1 MSPQDRWKKKPF
13 IGKPRYA
20 LQDVKEPNLYRE
32 YFSYRDVPR
41 IPFDW
46 HRVPM
51 ELPDDIFITDTTF
64 RDGQQAREP
73 FTPQQIADLYT
84 FLHRLGGRTG
94 LIRQCEFFL
103 YTPRDREAV
112 DKCRALNF
120 EYPEITGWIRANPN
134 DFKLVKDMQLDETG
148 ILTSVSDYHIFH
160 KLKWTRAQALE
171 NYLAI
176 VKAALAADIIPRCHF
191 EDITRA
197 DIYGFVLPFAQ
208 ALRELADEARCKIKI
223 RLCDTLGFGIPY
235 AEAAVPRSVPKL
247 VWLFHNEAGF
257 PSDWLEWH
265 GHNDFHKVHINSATA
280 WLYGCAGVNST
291 MLGIGERTGNSPLEA
306 LVIEYLALKGPDANI
321 DTTVITEIAEYFRR
335 ELDMDI
341 PSNQPLVGSE
351 FNTTRAGIHVDGVL
365 KDEEIYN
372 IFDTARLLNRPL
384 GVIISDKT
392 GVAGIAYWVNNY
404 LKLQGNQAVSKRHP
418 GIEAIH
424 EWIME
429 QYAHGRTTS
438 ISHEEMLEQ
447 AKRHLPQLFRSELE
461 DVRARALK
469 ECEKILQWVSENRKI
484 ISMDP
489 ELIQPV
495 IEHIVD
501 ENPFIQ
507 RMYVTDAKGMQIT
520 DNATDDSLRKL
531 YIEDK
536 DMKGTDKS
544 DRPWIRKTIAKKQL
558 HISDFYTSKITHKLC
573 FSAGV
578 PVLDHKD
585 KLVGVLGADLN
596 FEALARDIL
605 QQQATPEP
613 LPVVTPVGRPKRAL
627 GAEDASARRA

>member
-1 MSPQDRWKKKPF
+1 MSPQDRTKKRIF
-13 IGKPRYA
+13 VGKPRYA
-20 LQDVKEPNLYRE
+20 LQDVKEPNLYRD

-41 IPFDW
+41 MPFDW

-51 ELPDDIFITDTTF
+51 EVPDDIFITDTTF

-73 FTPQQIADLYT
+73 FTPQQVADLYT
-84 FLHRLGGRTG
+84 FLHRLGGRSG
-94 LIRQCEFFL
+94 LIRQSEFFL
-103 YTPRDREAV
+103 YTKRDRDAV
-112 DKCRALNF
+112 EKCRELGF
-120 EYPEITGWIRANPN
+120 EFPEITGWIRANAS
-134 DFKLVKDMQLDETG
+134 DFKFVKDMELDETG

-160 KLKWTRAQALE
+160 KLKKTRAQALDA
-171 NYLAI
+171 YVGI
-176 VKAALAADIIPRCHF
+176 VKAALAADVIPRCHF
-191 EDITRA
+191 EDVTRA

-208 ALRELADEARCKIKI
+208 QLRELAEEARCKIKI

-280 WLYGCAGVNST
+280 WMYGCAGVNST
-291 MLGIGERTGNSPLEA
+291 MLGIGERTGNSPLEG
-306 LVIEYLALKGPDANI
+306 LVIEYLGLKGPDANI

-341 PSNQPLVGSE
+341 PTNQPLVGTE

-372 IFDTARLLNRPL
+372 IFDTTRLLNRPL

-404 LKLQGNQAVSKRHP
+404 MKLSGDQAVSKRHP
-418 GIEAIH
+418 GVEAIH

-429 QYAHGRTTS
+429 EYSRGRTTS
-438 ISHEEMLEQ
+438 ISHEELLEQ

-469 ECEKILQWVSENRKI
+469 ECEKILQWISENRKI
-484 ISMDP
+484 VAMDP
-489 ELIQPV
+489 DAIQPV
-495 IEHIVD
+495 LEQIVD
-501 ENPFIQ
+501 DNPFVQ
-507 RMYVTDAKGMQIT
+507 RLYVTDAKGTQIT
-520 DNATDDSLRKL
+520 DNATDDNLRKL
-531 YIEDK
+531 YVADN
-536 DMKGTDKS
+536 DVKGTDKS
-544 DRPWIRKTIAKKQL
+544 DRPWIRKTLAKKVL

-578 PVLDHKD
+578 PVLDYKD
-585 KLVGVLGADLN
+585 KLVGVVGADLN
-596 FEALARDIL
+596 FEELARDVE
-605 QQQATPEP
+605 QQMSAAPIQ
-613 LPVVTPVGRPKRAL
+613 VMQPVGRPKRAL
-627 GAEDASARRA
+627 TAGNARARRV